1 MGEVERRILEMEERL
16 EFAERCLA
24 QLRLPA
30 PVDADTPPEPV
41 DAVG

>member
-1 MGEVERRILEMEERL
+1 MGEMEQRVLEIEERL
-16 EFAERCLA
+16 EFAERCQA
-24 QLRLPA
+24 QLRLAA